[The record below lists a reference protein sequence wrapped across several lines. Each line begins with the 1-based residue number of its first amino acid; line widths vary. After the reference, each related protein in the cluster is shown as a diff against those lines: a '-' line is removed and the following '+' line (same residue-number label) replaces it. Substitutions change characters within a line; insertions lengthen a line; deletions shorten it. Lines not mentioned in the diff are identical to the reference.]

1 MFLYMSTYPSVLNC
15 LQHTP
20 LLWHT
25 DVQVSHTIYRSLTFH
40 YFRLFKVKPKF
51 LYIFCFTYYVS
62 GVYNYRAT
70 PGRSLEFCVQSKCA
84 ILSPLMEQCN
94 ESSIWFSYLANLQK
108 QIVFCSFL
116 LHGEGEL
123 NQSLDQDPLIRFL
136 IYKLTYSYENV
147 CISLITAKMLKITL
161 LFIRYLMQMVMQYNF
176 TE

>member
-1 MFLYMSTYPSVLNC
+1 
-15 LQHTP
+15 
-20 LLWHT
+20 
-25 DVQVSHTIYRSLTFH
+25 
-40 YFRLFKVKPKF
+40 
-51 LYIFCFTYYVS
+51 
-62 GVYNYRAT
+62 
-70 PGRSLEFCVQSKCA
+70 
-84 ILSPLMEQCN
+84 MEQCN